1 MLVFVLE
8 NECEKVVH
16 VSAAKGRRLLSFR
29 HGSSSFLENDEVRKQ
44 LRRRRRPTST
54 DVTRL
59 DFKVAGYFDT
69 GYQPTMKLSSIALCL
84 SSLAGGVSA
93 FAPASSSFLL
103 GPTSFGVS
111 SATRT
116 HHVSLSAAN
125 NNDDEVSRL
134 QSFVR
139 EDEAIGTFDGDFLNA
154 ADEAT
159 VSNLLQHKL
168 SVAAAPLAVAT
179 LVPLEAH
186 AADGSSSSGGQ
197 LASAFAAYGHYL
209 SLFII
214 VGCLVTER
222 LTVKANMSDEE
233 EDRLAIAD
241 TTLGISGAL
250 LAYTGYL
257 RTTADW
263 GKGFDYYAHEPVFWL
278 KIFFVAIFG
287 AVSFFP
293 TTKIIQRSVAK
304 RNDNLV
310 PMSEELAARMTSL
323 INAELLMVA
332 SIPLTASL
340 MARGVGYMPTFPWQV
355 GAGATVA
362 ALGGLG
368 FKYVKEALDWEEPV
382 SAAAAPSTKA
392 DD

>member
-1 MLVFVLE
+1 MKLCCVALG
-8 NECEKVVH
+8 
-16 VSAAKGRRLLSFR
+16 SLSLLS
-29 HGSSSFLENDEVRKQ
+29 
-44 LRRRRRPTST
+44 
-54 DVTRL
+54 
-59 DFKVAGYFDT
+59 
-69 GYQPTMKLSSIALCL
+69 
-84 SSLAGGVSA
+84 GGVSA
-93 FAPASSSFLL
+93 FAPAPSSFRVV
-103 GPTSFGVS
+103 GPSQPGVS
-111 SATRT
+111 LPARRAT
-116 HHVSLSAAN
+116 HHVPLSALDN
-125 NNDDEVSRL
+125 
-134 QSFVR
+134 
-139 EDEAIGTFDGDFLNA
+139 DEAPRTFDGDFLQA
-154 ADEAT
+154 ADEDTIAT
-159 VSNLLQHKL
+159 LLQHKL
-168 SVAAAPLAVAT
+168 TVAAAPLAVAS

-186 AADGSSSSGGQ
+186 AADGSGSGGGQ
-197 LASAFAAYGHYL
+197 IASAFAAYGHYL

-222 LTVKANMSDEE
+222 ITVKPNMSDEE

-287 AVSFFP
+287 TVSFFP

-304 RNDNLV
+304 RNGNLV

-355 GAGATVA
+355 GAGATIA

-368 FKYVKEALDWEEPV
+368 FKYVKEALDWEEP
-382 SAAAAPSTKA
+382 APTAAAPAAKV

>member
-1 MLVFVLE
+1 
-8 NECEKVVH
+8 
-16 VSAAKGRRLLSFR
+16 
-29 HGSSSFLENDEVRKQ
+29 
-44 LRRRRRPTST
+44 
-54 DVTRL
+54 
-59 DFKVAGYFDT
+59 
-69 GYQPTMKLSSIALCL
+69 MKLSRVALCSL
-84 SSLAGGVSA
+84 SLLGGGVSA
-93 FAPASSSFLL
+93 FAPAPSSSFRASL
-103 GPTSFGVS
+103 PGVS
-111 SATRT
+111 SART
-116 HHVSLSAAN
+116 HHVSLSAASK
-125 NNDDEVSRL
+125 DEVSRL
-134 QSFVR
+134 QSF
-139 EDEAIGTFDGDFLNA
+139 EADEEVGSFNGDFLHT
-154 ADEAT
+154 ADEGALF
-159 VSNLLQHKL
+159 NLLQHKL
-168 SVAAAPLAVAT
+168 SVAAAPLAVAS
-179 LVPLEAH
+179 LAPLEAH
-186 AADGSSSSGGQ
+186 AADGSSGGGGQ

-209 SLFII
+209 SLFVI

-304 RNDNLV
+304 RNGNMV

-323 INAELLMVA
+323 INAELLMLA

-340 MARGVGYMPTFPWQV
+340 MARGVGYMPTFPWQI

-368 FKYVKEALDWEEPV
+368 FKYVKEALDWEEPA

>member
-1 MLVFVLE
+1 
-8 NECEKVVH
+8 
-16 VSAAKGRRLLSFR
+16 
-29 HGSSSFLENDEVRKQ
+29 
-44 LRRRRRPTST
+44 
-54 DVTRL
+54 
-59 DFKVAGYFDT
+59 
-69 GYQPTMKLSSIALCL
+69 MKLSRAALCSL
-84 SSLAGGVSA
+84 SVLSGGVSA
-93 FAPASSSFLL
+93 FAPSSSSFRASL
-103 GPTSFGVS
+103 PGVS
-111 SATRT
+111 SAART

-125 NNDDEVSRL
+125 NNEASRL
-134 QSFVR
+134 QPFEADEEVGSFN
-139 EDEAIGTFDGDFLNA
+139 GDFLHT
-154 ADEAT
+154 ADEDAL
-159 VSNLLQHKL
+159 SNLLQHKL

-186 AADGSSSSGGQ
+186 AADGSSGGGGQ

-222 LTVKANMSDEE
+222 ITVKANMSDEE

-304 RNDNLV
+304 RNGNMV

-368 FKYVKEALDWEEPV
+368 FKYVKEALDWEEPAP
-382 SAAAAPSTKA
+382 AAAVPAAKV
-392 DD
+392 DE

>member
-1 MLVFVLE
+1 MKLCCVALG
-8 NECEKVVH
+8 
-16 VSAAKGRRLLSFR
+16 SLSLLS
-29 HGSSSFLENDEVRKQ
+29 
-44 LRRRRRPTST
+44 
-54 DVTRL
+54 
-59 DFKVAGYFDT
+59 
-69 GYQPTMKLSSIALCL
+69 
-84 SSLAGGVSA
+84 GGVSA
-93 FAPASSSFLL
+93 FAPASSSFLV

-111 SATRT
+111 LPSRRAT
-116 HHVSLSAAN
+116 HHVSLSAL
-125 NNDDEVSRL
+125 DDAGQESG
-134 QSFVR
+134 SFN
-139 EDEAIGTFDGDFLNA
+139 GDFLTTNNA
-154 ADEAT
+154 HDGDTLA
-159 VSNLLQHKL
+159 NLLQHKL
-168 SVAAAPLAVAT
+168 SIAAPLAVAT

-186 AADGSSSSGGQ
+186 AADGSSTSGGGQ

-222 LTVKANMSDEE
+222 ITVKPNMSDEE

-304 RNDNLV
+304 RNGNLV

-355 GAGATVA
+355 GAGATIA

-368 FKYVKEALDWEEPV
+368 FKYVKEALDWEEP
-382 SAAAAPSTKA
+382 APTAAAPAAKV

>member
-1 MLVFVLE
+1 
-8 NECEKVVH
+8 
-16 VSAAKGRRLLSFR
+16 
-29 HGSSSFLENDEVRKQ
+29 
-44 LRRRRRPTST
+44 
-54 DVTRL
+54 
-59 DFKVAGYFDT
+59 
-69 GYQPTMKLSSIALCL
+69 MKLSTIALCSL
-84 SSLAGGVSA
+84 SLPSDGASA
-93 FAPASSSFLL
+93 FAPAPSSFRV
-103 GPTSFGVS
+103 PPSISAVS
-111 SATRT
+111 SVTRT
-116 HHVSLSAAN
+116 HHVSLSATV

-134 QSFVR
+134 LVQSFVR

-154 ADEAT
+154 ADDDAL
-159 VSNLLQHKL
+159 SSMLQHKL
-168 SVAAAPLAVAT
+168 SVAAAPLAVAS
-179 LVPLEAH
+179 LAPLEAH
-186 AADGSSSSGGQ
+186 AADGSSGGGGQ

-222 LTVKANMSDEE
+222 LTVKANMSGEE

-304 RNDNLV
+304 RNGNLV

-332 SIPLTASL
+332 SIPLTASF

-368 FKYVKEALDWEEPV
+368 FKYVKEALDWEEPAP
-382 SAAAAPSTKA
+382 AAAAPSAKV
-392 DD
+392 DE